1 MPSPVGHSLAGLIA
15 YQIAPEIDGMARGQV
30 TRVTDEALRVLDEGI
45 GRGEE
50 ERCAVGSQLVVEL
63 QVGDRLLDRGNE
75 RRYPLP
81 TIGSSARPAR
91 PIYAR
96 RPIQANA

>member
-1 MPSPVGHSLAGLIA
+1 M
-15 YQIAPEIDGMARGQV
+15 
-30 TRVTDEALRVLDEGI
+30 
-45 GRGEE
+45 
-50 ERCAVGSQLVVEL
+50 EL

-96 RPIQANA
+96 RPIQANAEGPAVRRLVGEFSAP